1 MSTLIITHARVGEAS
16 GLATLYVENGRFV
29 EALSR
34 DITACETLDL
44 EGRLLLPGL
53 IETHIHLDKACIM
66 QRCQLQAGT
75 LAEAVQQTRAA
86 KAEFTEQDVYERGR
100 QVLDKAILQG
110 TTHMRTHVE
119 LDPQIGLTGFNAIRR
134 LQADYAW
141 AITLEICVFPQEGML
156 NNPGTEALL
165 RYGLENGASVLGGC
179 PYTDNDPLA
188 QIDRL
193 FELAMEYDCDLDLH
207 LDFDLNPE
215 GMTIE
220 HVARCTEQH
229 NWGGRV
235 TVGHVTKLS
244 TLPMETLIG
253 LGIRLAEAGVQVTCL
268 PSTDLFLT
276 GREHFHNKPR
286 GLAPLAHLHACG
298 VTCSVSTNNIGNPF
312 TPYGDASLVRQA
324 NLFANVSQ
332 MGTAAELLQC
342 MGWVSSESA
351 RMLRLKDYGLTPGC
365 NADFIVF
372 DAASPAAVIA
382 EISAPLMGYKHG
394 KRTFERPQGRLL
406 IPDDSDTCFSTDIT
420 HSTRV

>member
-1 MSTLIITHARVGEAS
+1 MSALIISNARVGND
-16 GLATLYVENGRFV
+16 ATLTTLYIENGRFV
-29 EALSR
+29 DALSR
-34 DITACETLDL
+34 DAVAWETLDL
-44 EGRLLLPGL
+44 DGKLLLPGL

-86 KAEFTEQDVYERGR
+86 KAEFTEEDVYQRGA

-119 LDPQIGLTGFNAIRR
+119 LDPQIGLIGFNAIRR

-141 AITLEICVFPQEGML
+141 AITLDICVFPQEGLL
-156 NNPGTEALL
+156 NNPGTEQLL
-165 RYGLENGASVLGGC
+165 RHGLEHGATVLGGC
-179 PYTDNDPLA
+179 PYTDSDPLG
-188 QIDRL
+188 QIERL
-193 FELAMEYDCDLDLH
+193 FELAVEYDCDLDLH

-220 HVARCTEQH
+220 QVAQCTERH
-229 NWGGRV
+229 GWGGRV

-244 TLPMETLIG
+244 ALPMETLIS

-298 VTCSVSTNNIGNPF
+298 VTCSLSTNNLGNPF

-332 MGTAAELLQC
+332 LGTQPELLQC
-342 MGWVSSESA
+342 LGWVSSESA
-351 RMLRLKDYGLTPGC
+351 RLLRLADYGLSPGC
-365 NADFIVF
+365 HADFIVF
-372 DAASPAAVIA
+372 NTPSPAAVIA
-382 EISAPLMGYKHG
+382 EISTPLMGYKRG
-394 KRTFERPQGRLL
+394 RRTFERPQGRLL
-406 IPDDSDTCFSTDIT
+406 RDQ
-420 HSTRV
+420 